1 MKTLSVAGKKNNTKK
16 TSSHYEAAVQAL
28 TSAVL
33 ETLPR
38 EAGFEEFEKLLL
50 EVGNEVERQIL
61 SRRLK
66 TISSHYDAE
75 FILVDELR
83 YKRHE
88 LGDVEYHSLCGSMKV
103 SRYTYRQ
110 VGIHNGPTV
119 VPMDLAAG
127 LVDRATPALAF
138 RAALGD
144 GQCPSRQWEAQLQA
158 SHRRPPSRSTL
169 ERIAKKIGDEVRV
182 SAPKILPDI
191 RKQEAIH
198 KEAVAL
204 SIGLDRTTIPM
215 EEPLRK
221 GDIRDPSLKR
231 RKKPYIRKPPAPVEV
246 KYRMGYVGTVS
257 VIGED
262 GECLQTYKYGC
273 SADVDPSG
281 ILKMMTDDLHHIQ
294 RQRKACRQKELP
306 MGIVQDGAPEMWNLV
321 ESAVNE
327 AMPGRRFEKGID
339 RFHLTERLA
348 ESLKA
353 LRDPF
358 GVFRELTLND
368 WRLQLETRDDAIDE
382 IERLL
387 TKEVAREKKTKQI
400 STANAEILRSH
411 LTYIKNNKQYMRYAT
426 LRKKGIP
433 TGSGATEGAC
443 KSLIMI
449 RTKGCGQRW
458 HSHGVNAVL
467 ALRGLYLSNRLHVF
481 WTAMSKQREVKIQ
494 VAA

>member
-1 MKTLSVAGKKNNTKK
+1 MKTLSVAGEKHNTKN
-16 TSSHYEAAVQAL
+16 TASHFEAAVQAL

-33 ETLPR
+33 DSLPV
-38 EAGFEEFEKLLL
+38 EAGFKEFEKLLL
-50 EVGNEVERQIL
+50 KAGNEIERQIL
-61 SRRLK
+61 SRRLES
-66 TISSHYDAE
+66 IASHYDAD
-75 FILVDELR
+75 FILVGGLR

-88 LGDVEYHSLCGSMKV
+88 LGEVEYHSLCGSMRIP
-103 SRYTYRQ
+103 RYTYRQ

-127 LVDRATPALAF
+127 LIDKATPALAF

-144 GQCPSRQWEAQLQA
+144 AQCPSRQWEAQLHA

-182 SAPKILPDI
+182 SALKILPDV

-246 KYRMGYVGTVS
+246 NYRMGYVGTVS

-262 GECLQTYKYGC
+262 GESLQTYKYGC

-281 ILKMMTDDLHHIQ
+281 ILKMMTDELLHIQ
-294 RQRKACRQKELP
+294 RKRKACRQSALP
-306 MGIVQDGAPEMWNLV
+306 MGIIQDGAPEMWNLV
-321 ESAVNE
+321 ESAVSK
-327 AMPGRRFEKGID
+327 AMPESRFEKGID

-358 GVFRELTLND
+358 GVYRELTLNE
-368 WRLQLETRDDAIDE
+368 WRIKLETRDDAIDE
-382 IERLL
+382 IEKLL
-387 TKEVAREKKTKQI
+387 KKEVARDKKNKQLNR
-400 STANAEILRSH
+400 ANAEILRSH
-411 LTYIKNNKQYMRYAT
+411 LTYIKNNKRYMRYAT

-458 HSHGVNAVL
+458 HSRGVNAVL
-467 ALRGLYLSNRLHVF
+467 ALRSLYLSDRLHLF
-481 WTAMSKQREVKIQ
+481 WTAMSKQREVCIQ
-494 VAA
+494 EAA